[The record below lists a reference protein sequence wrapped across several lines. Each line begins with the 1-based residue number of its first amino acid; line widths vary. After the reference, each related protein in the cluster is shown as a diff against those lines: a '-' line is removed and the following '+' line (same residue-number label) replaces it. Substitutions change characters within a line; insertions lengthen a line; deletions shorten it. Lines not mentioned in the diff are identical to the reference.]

1 MNELI
6 HNLKSKIANLVLVL
20 SLSLII
26 FSSLSHAADRV
37 RFAVTNFN
45 MSFLSAGVALKRG
58 FFKEEGLDAEVIRMN
73 ANVAIAALASGDV
86 DYSLIFG
93 SVVRA
98 AMRGLPL
105 KVVANFIDGSTHALI
120 ARPEFKSVKEL
131 KGKTL
136 GIQAHGATDHVAA
149 LMMFKHFAIDAERDI
164 KVVALGSAA
173 ARLAAL
179 KEGVVDVAVVA
190 PPADSEGKKM
200 GFNVLARAYELFK
213 FPFVGLGTNVRK
225 IQERPDEVKRTLKA
239 LIKANRYIREN
250 KEGAVQLLMEWG
262 RTDRESAASAYDA
275 SVKVLNPDGSIP
287 EEGLRLV
294 IDQAKKEMKVGRE
307 VPPSEVSDV
316 TILSE
321 AQRELGLSR

>member
-1 MNELI
+1 MREI
-6 HNLKSKIANLVLVL
+6 FWFFIAFFVLGESVQG
-20 SLSLII
+20 
-26 FSSLSHAADRV
+26 ADRV

-105 KVVANFIDGSTHALI
+105 KVVANFIDGSTHALV
-120 ARPEFKSVKEL
+120 ARPEFKSVKDL

-149 LMMFKHFAIDAERDI
+149 VMMFKHFAIDAERDI

-190 PPADSEGKKM
+190 PPADSEGKRM

-250 KEGAVQLLMEWG
+250 KEGAIQLLMEWG
-262 RTDRESAASAYDA
+262 RTDRESAASAYDS
-275 SVKVLNPDGSIP
+275 SVKVFSPDGSIP

-294 IDQAKKEMKVGRE
+294 IDQAKKEMKIGRE
-307 VPPSEVSDV
+307 VPLSEVSDV

>member
-26 FSSLSHAADRV
+26 FSSSSHAADRV

-149 LMMFKHFAIDAERDI
+149 VMMFKHFAIDAERDI

-190 PPADSEGKKM
+190 PPADSEGKRM

-294 IDQAKKEMKVGRE
+294 IDQAKKEMKIGRE